1 MIDCNWRFTEA
12 EEDGE
17 EGRKFK
23 LLLTFSIEISSK
35 KACKKMATVEILNW
49 DKTLQWW
56 VLSTMA
62 IILRVLHW
70 LFYLTLEMRIG
81 LRDPPGGCLKHWDG
95 KKPYGSWSWKFIFM
109 TICPLVPRRMDNMHS
124 ALLGTPCTKVYWN
137 PRYNVHRCRHNPTV
151 HWTQLTNIFLPVV
164 VILYVQST
172 EQFQFPLWK

>member
-70 LFYLTLEMRIG
+70 LFHLTLEIRIG
-81 LRDPPGGCLKHWDG
+81 LGDPPGGCLKHWDG
-95 KKPYGSWSWKFIFM
+95 KNPMVLEAGSLSLWQSVPWSPGEWTTCIQRYWAPPVQKCIEIQGIMYTGVATTQQCTGLSSPISFY
-109 TICPLVPRRMDNMHS
+109 
-124 ALLGTPCTKVYWN
+124 LL
-137 PRYNVHRCRHNPTV
+137 
-151 HWTQLTNIFLPVV
+151 L
-164 VILYVQST
+164 
-172 EQFQFPLWK
+172 